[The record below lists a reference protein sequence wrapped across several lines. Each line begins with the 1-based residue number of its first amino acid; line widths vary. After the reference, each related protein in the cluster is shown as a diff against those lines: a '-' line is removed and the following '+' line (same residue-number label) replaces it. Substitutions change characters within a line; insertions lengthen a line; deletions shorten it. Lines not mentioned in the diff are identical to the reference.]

1 MLYKCEYCMSKSF
14 LVTGGAGFIGSHL
27 VDKLLEDKKNK
38 VYVVD
43 NFITGR
49 LSNLNLRNKN
59 LKIFRCDIRNYNS
72 KFEKFFKNIHT
83 VFHLAG
89 LADLVPS
96 IVSPDRYLSTNVFGT
111 LNILR
116 ASVKNN
122 IKKVVYAASASC
134 YGISN
139 KIPISEDFEIK
150 TEHPYALSKKI
161 GEDLVA
167 HWSKVYGL
175 ESVSLRLFN
184 VFGPRSR
191 TTGAY
196 GAVFGVFLSQKINNK
211 PLTIVGNGK
220 QTRDFVYVKDVAE
233 AFVKASKVKKNFE
246 IINIGSGK
254 EVSVNYIADLIS
266 SKKIYIPKRPGEPD
280 RSLADINKAQRLLK
294 WNPSVNIDE
303 GVRIML
309 KNINHWKDA
318 PLWDKRSISKATK
331 VWFKYL

>member
-1 MLYKCEYCMSKSF
+1 MSKIF

-27 VDKLLEDKKNK
+27 VDKLLENK
-38 VYVVD
+38 SNTVCVVD
-43 NFITGR
+43 NFATGR
-49 LSNLNLRNKN
+49 FSNLNLNNKN
-59 LKIFRCDIRNYNS
+59 LKIFRHDIRNYNS
-72 KFEKFFKNIHT
+72 KFEKFFKNIDT

-96 IVSPDRYLSTNVFGT
+96 IVNPDKYFSTNALGT
-111 LNILR
+111 LNVLR
-116 ASVKNN
+116 ASFKNN
-122 IKKVVYAASASC
+122 IKKIVYAASASC
-134 YGISN
+134 YGATN
-139 KIPISEDFEIK
+139 KIPINENSEIK

-167 HWSKVYGL
+167 HWSKVYGVQ
-175 ESVSLRLFN
+175 SVSLRLFN

-196 GAVFGVFLSQKINNK
+196 GAVFGVFLSQKLNNK
-211 PLTIVGNGK
+211 PLTVVGNGK
-220 QTRDFVYVKDVAE
+220 QTRDFVYVKDVVE
-233 AFVKASKVKKNFE
+233 AFIKASKVKKNFE

-254 EVSVNYIADLIS
+254 EVSVNYIANLIS
-266 SKKIYIPKRPGEPD
+266 DKKIHIPKRPGEPD
-280 RSLADINKAQRLLK
+280 RSLADIKKAKKLLK
-294 WNPSVNIDE
+294 WNPTVNIEE

-309 KNINHWKDA
+309 KNIHYWRDA

>member
-1 MLYKCEYCMSKSF
+1 MSKSF

-139 KIPISEDFEIK
+139 KIPVSEDFEIK

-211 PLTIVGNGK
+211 PLTIVGD
-220 QTRDFVYVKDVAE
+220 R
-233 AFVKASKVKKNFE
+233 
-246 IINIGSGK
+246 
-254 EVSVNYIADLIS
+254 YI
-266 SKKIYIPKRPGEPD
+266 
-280 RSLADINKAQRLLK
+280 SL
-294 WNPSVNIDE
+294 
-303 GVRIML
+303 
-309 KNINHWKDA
+309 
-318 PLWDKRSISKATK
+318 
-331 VWFKYL
+331 